1 MQLTAN
7 GAHMVVDFYP
17 VKYSDGTIS
26 ERLMYKTVTFCDK
39 VQSKSYINTESF
51 KKEVDNRVYGYNYEV
66 TDMHTEP
73 QLFNSALIQTRWWF
87 MSLIKTYLH
96 DQMKTFTPNPH
107 LEMLMQREQ
116 LMEDIENIVDECFTA
131 MCGDDYDGEEKDTL
145 IRFLCDAVCK
155 NFPTN

>member
-26 ERLMYKTVTFCDK
+26 ERLMYKTVTFCDR
-39 VQSKSYINTESF
+39 VQSKSYINKVSF
-51 KKEVDNRVYGYNYEV
+51 EKEVENRVEGYNYEV

-87 MSLIKTYLH
+87 MSLIKSYLH
-96 DQMKTFTPNPH
+96 TLEMNNQ
-107 LEMLMQREQ
+107 LEMLSQREQ
-116 LMEDIENIVDECFTA
+116 LMWDIDGIVEEFACNNNINEDDMED
-131 MCGDDYDGEEKDTL
+131 L
-145 IRFLCDAVCK
+145 IRTLCDTVCK

>member
-26 ERLMYKTVTFCDK
+26 ERLMYKTVTFCDR

-51 KKEVDNRVYGYNYEV
+51 KKEVENRIEGYKYEV
-66 TDMHTEP
+66 TDMHLEP

-87 MSLIKTYLH
+87 MSLIKSYLH
-96 DQMKTFTPNPH
+96 TLQMNNQ
-107 LEMLMQREQ
+107 LEMLSQREQ
-116 LMEDIENIVDECFTA
+116 LMWDIDGIVEEFACNNNINEDDMED
-131 MCGDDYDGEEKDTL
+131 L
-145 IRFLCDAVCK
+145 IRTLCNSVCK

>member
-51 KKEVDNRVYGYNYEV
+51 KKEVENRVEGYKYEV

-73 QLFNSALIQTRWWF
+73 QLFNSALIQTRWWLCHWLR
-87 MSLIKTYLH
+87 LI
-96 DQMKTFTPNPH
+96 FTLFKWTINSKCYH
-107 LEMLMQREQ
+107 K
-116 LMEDIENIVDECFTA
+116 EN
-131 MCGDDYDGEEKDTL
+131 
-145 IRFLCDAVCK
+145 
-155 NFPTN
+155 N

>member
-17 VKYSDGTIS
+17 VKYADGSIS

-39 VQSKSYINTESF
+39 MQSKSYINIESF
-51 KKEVDNRVYGYNYEV
+51 EKEVENRVEGYKYEL

-87 MSLIKTYLH
+87 MSLIKSYLH
-96 DQMKTFTPNPH
+96 TLEMNNQ
-107 LEMLMQREQ
+107 LEMLSQREQ
-116 LMEDIENIVDECFTA
+116 LMWDIDGIVEEFACNNNINEDDMED
-131 MCGDDYDGEEKDTL
+131 L
-145 IRFLCDAVCK
+145 IRTLCNSVCT